1 MAAFYYDTDK
11 KLVEIFTEHCNLSGE
26 QYEWIRGEFIY
37 LVADIQDE
45 EPGREIDERIRKMK
59 TVFDFL
65 LETKELTLK
74 EHLDLHQMLDEM
86 AEQAEKIRAEIIRK
100 AVTEGTVL

>member
-1 MAAFYYDTDK
+1 MAVFYYDTDK

-45 EPGREIDERIRKMK
+45 ETGREIDKRVEKMK

-65 LETKELTLK
+65 LETNELALA
-74 EHLDLHQMLDEM
+74 EHAALHQL
-86 AEQAEKIRAEIIRK
+86 AEEVRDADPRIITNSGVK
-100 AVTEGTVL
+100 LE

>member
-1 MAAFYYDTDK
+1 MAVFYYDTDK

-26 QYEWIRGEFIY
+26 QYEWIRGEFIF

-59 TVFDFL
+59 AVFDFL
-65 LETKELTLK
+65 LETNELALA
-74 EHLDLHQMLDEM
+74 EHAALHELANEVRD
-86 AEQAEKIRAEIIRK
+86 ADPRIITNSGVK
-100 AVTEGTVL
+100 LE

>member
-26 QYEWIRGEFIY
+26 QYEWIRGEFIF

-45 EPGREIDERIRKMK
+45 EPGREIDLRIRKME

-65 LETKELTLK
+65 LETKELAL
-74 EHLDLHQMLDEM
+74 
-86 AEQAEKIRAEIIRK
+86 AEYTALRELANEVRDADPRIITNSGVK
-100 AVTEGTVL
+100 LE

>member
-1 MAAFYYDTDK
+1 MAAFYFDTDK

-37 LVADIQDE
+37 LVEDIQDE
-45 EPGREIDERIRKMK
+45 ENGREIDERIRKMK

-65 LETKELTLK
+65 LETKELGLA
-74 EHLDLHQMLDEM
+74 EHAALFELADDVRS
-86 AEQAEKIRAEIIRK
+86 ADPRIITNSGVK
-100 AVTEGTVL
+100 LE

>member
-37 LVADIQDE
+37 LVADIQEDE
-45 EPGREIDERIRKMK
+45 PETAIDERIEKMNI
-59 TVFDFL
+59 VFEFL
-65 LETKELTLK
+65 LETKELTL
-74 EHLDLHQMLDEM
+74 EEYNDLCNLASD
-86 AEQAEKIRAEIIRK
+86 IRDADPRIITNSG
-100 AVTEGTVL
+100 VTLE

>member
-26 QYEWIRGEFIY
+26 QYEWIRGEFVY
-37 LVADIQDE
+37 LVADIQE
-45 EPGREIDERIRKMK
+45 EESGREIDKRVEKMK

-65 LETKELTLK
+65 LETNELALA
-74 EHLDLHQMLDEM
+74 EHAALHQL
-86 AEQAEKIRAEIIRK
+86 AEEVRDADPRIITNSGV
-100 AVTEGTVL
+100 ALE

>member
-37 LVADIQDE
+37 LVADIQE
-45 EPGREIDERIRKMK
+45 EEKGREIDKRVEKMK

-65 LETKELTLK
+65 LETNELALA
-74 EHLDLHQMLDEM
+74 EHAALHQL
-86 AEQAEKIRAEIIRK
+86 AEEVRDADPRIITNSGV
-100 AVTEGTVL
+100 ALE